1 MSVKEIQKVS
11 LNTINNKYNI
21 RFALALTKDFSLV
34 ETLLGQINY
43 APLLQALN
51 NEAGAYIS
59 IPNIFSHEGKIATGQ
74 ETILICPK
82 PNTRSVVSILDTLQR
97 INDVTKNIQDTSL
110 YTGVS
115 NLVFDN
121 TVRMEKIREITTW
134 VEKTTDTLKEI
145 NAITLPREIDRQMAQ
160 ILLGQEEERKDNIL
174 QKLKEIQTKLKS
186 AYKQLTLLE
195 QQSLWNLQ

>member
-1 MSVKEIQKVS
+1 MSVKEINKIS

-21 RFALALTKDFSLV
+21 RFSLALTKDFSII
-34 ETLLGQINY
+34 ETILGEINY

-97 INDVTKNIQDTSL
+97 INDVTKNIQDASL

-160 ILLGQEEERKDNIL
+160 VLLGQEEERKDNIL
-174 QKLKEIQTKLKS
+174 
-186 AYKQLTLLE
+186 
-195 QQSLWNLQ
+195 